1 MAGRRLLTL
10 VCESLTKSTSSR
22 FRIRFEELV
31 DDGIEIHQPRV
42 LAQVVFRFGQE
53 QVDLPIGSLDRDLPW
68 FGQRIHNLDLLK
80 ELYDTAI
87 KHQQYNQGIQ
97 VSSRTVELR
106 RILWEGLVIS
116 GRYTSWRETSNYGL
130 LQRDNQI

>member
-10 VCESLTKSTSSR
+10 ICESLTKSTSSR

-53 QVDLPIGSLDRDLPW
+53 QVYLPIGSLDSDLPW
-68 FGQRIHNLDLLK
+68 FRQRIHNLDLVE
-80 ELYDTAI
+80 ELCSIAI
-87 KHQQYNQGIQ
+87 KRQQCGPDIQ
-97 VSSRTVELR
+97 VSLRTVELR
-106 RILWEGLVIS
+106 RILREGLVIS
-116 GRYTSWRETSNYGL
+116 GRHTSRRETSNYGL
-130 LQRDNQI
+130 LQRDN